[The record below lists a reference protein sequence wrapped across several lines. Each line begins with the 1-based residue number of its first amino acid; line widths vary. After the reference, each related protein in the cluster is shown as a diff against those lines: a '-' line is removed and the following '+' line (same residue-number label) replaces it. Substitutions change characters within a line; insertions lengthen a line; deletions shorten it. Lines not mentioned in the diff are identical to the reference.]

1 MRAVRRGNLSPKR
14 TSRCVPKMGET
25 SSTRYDGSQV
35 SKARVAMDR
44 SQPLAGKRI
53 LIAEDEPFV
62 ALDHATVVAEAGA
75 EVVATCVTVTTAL
88 RCLAH
93 EHVDVALIDYVL
105 ADRNSEPLQAAL
117 RQQRIELSPKLGDG
131 LIDQA
136 AALGWRS
143 PVSTS
148 SPSENFGPRMTL
160 GNWLWPSRRRQ
171 LR

>member
-117 RQQRIELSPKLGDG
+117 RQQRIPYVVVSGYPRSLVRTEPVQQILRKPASPGELRQSLE
-131 LIDQA
+131 A
-136 AALGWRS
+136 AC
-143 PVSTS
+143 
-148 SPSENFGPRMTL
+148 
-160 GNWLWPSRRRQ
+160 SRAA
-171 LR
+171 